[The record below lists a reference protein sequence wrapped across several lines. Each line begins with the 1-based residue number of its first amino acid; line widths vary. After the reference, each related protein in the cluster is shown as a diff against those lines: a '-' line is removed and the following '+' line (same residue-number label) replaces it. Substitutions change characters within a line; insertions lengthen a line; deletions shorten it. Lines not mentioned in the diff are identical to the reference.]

1 MHRRTSLA
9 AGLFFAGTF
18 IFSIPALPLYDSV
31 LNNADYILGDDG
43 LDAKVS
49 LGAFLEIL
57 TIVCNI
63 GTAIVLYPILR
74 RQNEAVALGYVAVR
88 IFESTMIAVGL
99 MSLMA
104 VVTLRD
110 DLVGTAGT
118 DSGSLVVAG
127 HSLVTLHDWTFL
139 LGPAFCAG
147 LGNGILLGYLMYTS
161 RLVPRR
167 MAMLGLIGGPLA
179 LVTATA
185 VLFGAWD
192 QLSAI
197 SFLFT
202 LPEIAWE
209 ASLTIYLLVK
219 GFKPSPI
226 LYDGTRPAAAM

>member
-1 MHRRTSLA
+1 MHRKASLA

-18 IFSIPALPLYDSV
+18 VFSIPALPLYDAV
-31 LNNADYILGDDG
+31 LNDANYVVSGGG
-43 LDAKVS
+43 LDANVS

-57 TIVCNI
+57 TIVCNV
-63 GTAIVLYPILR
+63 GTAIVLFPILR
-74 RQNEAVALGYVAVR
+74 RQSESVALGYVAVR
-88 IFESTMIAVGL
+88 IFEGTMIAVGL
-99 MSLMA
+99 MSLLS

-110 DLVGTAGT
+110 DLAGTAGT
-118 DSGSLVVAG
+118 GSGSLVVAG
-127 HSLVTLHDWTFL
+127 HTLVALHDWTFL

-161 RLVPRR
+161 GLVPRR
-167 MAMLGLIGGPLA
+167 MALLGLVGGPLA

-202 LPEIAWE
+202 LPEIVWE
-209 ASLTIYLLVK
+209 ASLTVYLLVK
-219 GFKPSPI
+219 GFKPCPI
-226 LYDGTRPAAAM
+226 LADVGQAA